1 MRVRDVEASDAP
13 AVLALA
19 ATDPQLRWS
28 TAELTRL
35 CAGPVV
41 PTGELMLVLESPAG
55 TLSGFIALAVVL
67 DEAEIRHLLIDP
79 ACRREGLGAQLL
91 ADGLTLLQRRG
102 VRRCLLE
109 VRVSNAPAR
118 RLYERAGFRRDG
130 VRPDYYPA
138 ASGREAAIL
147 MSMELS
153 A

>member
-1 MRVRDVEASDAP
+1 MRVRPVAASDAP

-19 ATDPQLRWS
+19 ATDPELRWS
-28 TAELTRL
+28 AAELTRL
-35 CAGPVV
+35 CAGEVT
-41 PTGELMLVLESPAG
+41 PTGEFALVVESPAG

-79 ACRREGLGAQLL
+79 ARRRAGLGTQLL
-91 ADGLTLLQRRG
+91 VAGLGLLLQRG

-109 VRVSNAPAR
+109 VRVSNAPAL

-138 ASGREAAIL
+138 ASGREAAVL
-147 MSMELS
+147 MSLELS